1 MNILVVDD
9 EEAIVEELGR
19 FLQRR
24 GHAVVPAGSVRAALD
39 ALQRQAFDLVL
50 TDLRM
55 PDGTGLDV
63 VRACRALPAPRPMPM
78 VMSGHADGA
87 EVARAFDAGA
97 LQVFGKPIPLRALL
111 QILADIEISHYRAAA
126 EHACESPGTTP

>member
-19 FLQRR
+19 FLERR
-24 GHAVVPAGSVRAALD
+24 GHGVVGAGGVGAALS
-39 ALQRQAFDLVL
+39 ALERQGPFDVVL

-55 PDGTGLDV
+55 PAGSGLDV
-63 VRACRALPAPRPMPM
+63 LRACRALPRPPLAL

-87 EVARAFDAGA
+87 EAVRAYDEGA
-97 LQVFGKPIPLRALL
+97 SHVFAKPVPLRALL
-111 QILADIEISHYRAAA
+111 QMLADIEISRYKQDAALPA
-126 EHACESPGTTP
+126 GSPG